1 MSSPPPVTRRYPGR
15 CIMFNLAKVIR
26 LKKRQEGH
34 AKPIVSESWTNEDDD
49 NFLVVRIMYT
59 NGSPWIC
66 SHHGLSETL
75 RGTCIVFIREAD
87 IKANVVSIRVRDFAN
102 RGEQCIKRN
111 FVLHFN
117 SSTDARVFKYA
128 YNSVLSEYNRKEG
141 DTNEEGKKVIEA
153 TKKNTDKEN
162 KAPLLPKSRRA
173 VSSLHEEDVCFK
185 RRAIYN
191 ASSSTCILSPDS
203 MHRDKRRRIANE
215 EDGSNDT
222 TSVGEELINDKGLEK
237 KETQNR
243 TEKEEEEGNEE
254 EGTEEEDDKGGVDVQ
269 TKDNEVCQAEYLS
282 SLTLFETKDQ
292 FSSIDDTFENTQDPY
307 ASL

>member
-1 MSSPPPVTRRYPGR
+1 
-15 CIMFNLAKVIR
+15 MFNLAKVIR

-34 AKPIVSESWTNEDDD
+34 AEPIVSESWTNEDDD

-75 RGTCIVFIREAD
+75 RGTCIVYIREAD

-102 RGEQCIKRN
+102 RGQQCIKRN

-128 YNSVLSEYNRKEG
+128 YNSVLSEYNWKEG
-141 DTNEEGKKVIEA
+141 DINEEGKKVIEA
-153 TKKNTDKEN
+153 TKKNTGKEN
-162 KAPLLPKSRRA
+162 KAPLLPKSHRA

-185 RRAIYN
+185 RRADN

-222 TSVGEELINDKGLEK
+222 TSVEEKLIDDKGVEK

-243 TEKEEEEGNEE
+243 TEKEEEGNEE

-282 SLTLFETKDQ
+282 SLILFETKDQ